1 MISFQQLLEL
11 VTERFCQRYKRQIDD
26 IISAAAC
33 IGDRIFCQRYKRQI
47 DYIISTAACIGDRTF
62 L

>member
-1 MISFQQLLEL
+1 MYVL
-11 VTERFCQRYKRQIDD
+11 VTEMFCHSYKRQIDD

-33 IGDRIFCQRYKRQI
+33 IDDSLFCKRYKRQI
-47 DYIISTAACIGDRTF
+47 DDFISAAACIGDRSF

>member
-1 MISFQQLLEL
+1 MISFQQLLVL
-11 VTERFCQRYKRQIDD
+11 VTDLFCKRYKRQIDDIISAAAFIGDKIFCQRYKRQIDD

-33 IGDRIFCQRYKRQI
+33 IGDR
-47 DYIISTAACIGDRTF
+47 TF